1 MSRSIYWLIKKISIR
16 IAILWVVASVLPP
29 NHALAQTTFPIDLSI
44 SPSVVEF
51 AVQPGKTVTQAFE
64 LKNNGTVPLQ
74 VTPQLRDFQAD
85 GPDGLARILPSLSFP
100 YGELV
105 NSEIKLDQPFTLQP
119 GSSQQLVVSL
129 AIPETAK
136 QQDWYISLV
145 AKTKPDL
152 SGTIFT
158 GSNTTAQG
166 TIVAHMLLRITDDN
180 KEPLSWKIDLQ
191 LPHFMDTLQKLTF
204 KTEVTNLSRTY
215 ATPELN
221 VAITDWRHQIVS
233 QQEGLPERILAQST
247 RTIPAKQ
254 ARKDDPR
261 SFEGIPF
268 TLNQPFPL
276 GPYTVRASIAN
287 TTGEPTVVEQ
297 QVIAFPFSIL
307 TAIVVVAAIIGA
319 FRIYKGRPDVLE

>member
-1 MSRSIYWLIKKISIR
+1 MRVRTRFIIIWLF
-16 IAILWVVASVLPP
+16 VLGFLPGQ
-29 NHALAQTTFPIDLSI
+29 ALAQTTFPIDLSI

-64 LKNNGTVPLQ
+64 LQNNGTVPLQ

-85 GPDGLARILPSLSFP
+85 GPDGLAKILPSLSFP

-105 NSEIKLDQPFTLQP
+105 NSEIKLDQPFTLRP

-145 AKTKPDL
+145 AKTRPDL
-152 SGTIFT
+152 TDTVMS

-166 TIVAHMLLRITDDN
+166 TIVSHILLRITNDN

-191 LPHFMDTLQKLTF
+191 LPHFIDSLQKLTF
-204 KTEVTNLSRTY
+204 QPDITNLSRTY
-215 ATPELN
+215 ATPELH
-221 VAITDWRHQIVS
+221 VAILDWRKQIVS

-247 RTIPAKQ
+247 RSIPAKQ

-268 TLNQPFPL
+268 TLNQSFAI

-287 TTGEPTVVEQ
+287 TTGEPTIVEQ

-307 TAIVVVAAIIGA
+307 TAIVVVASIIGA
-319 FRIYKGRPDVLE
+319 LRIYKGRPDILE